1 MDRQT
6 ALLVLQLPD
15 APTAEEIHNAF
26 EGHVFQL
33 RDFLFRQTIVP
44 QVFRSKV
51 NRLLTASEV
60 GETLGAELTPSSIE
74 IPELSPLLGT
84 ADQVV
89 RTHADNVGR
98 LRSAMATTLNPTCL
112 SRLGECLVR
121 LQQQYLHN
129 MAEWSADR
137 TLEGAKTVPMRE
149 EWSPAALASA
159 IESERKG
166 EVLDEA
172 TSGRLQTE
180 LLRMQ
185 TLIRGAIVA

>member
-89 RTHADNVGR
+89 RHTRRQCGAPPVRHGHNTESNLPFTPGGMFGPAPATVLTQHGRMVG
-98 LRSAMATTLNPTCL
+98 
-112 SRLGECLVR
+112 
-121 LQQQYLHN
+121 
-129 MAEWSADR
+129 
-137 TLEGAKTVPMRE
+137 
-149 EWSPAALASA
+149 
-159 IESERKG
+159 
-166 EVLDEA
+166 
-172 TSGRLQTE
+172 
-180 LLRMQ
+180 
-185 TLIRGAIVA
+185 